1 MSRLSSERAKTALH
15 ILILVNILIFVY
27 RDNLR
32 PHLNLQ
38 RTYRIHDGNF
48 RSMLLSIFYHMEPTH
63 LFMNMIALYR
73 YGSELFVNSSS
84 RKWQSVFVVIIS
96 YVACGIGAFVG
107 IELLSRYHEYQWEQ
121 KLSNARYAGRCNHWL
136 CKSLNDAWGEDISSY
151 FTNALA
157 DITTSFQFADIKLS
171 MWYYQ
176 VIYRI
181 GASGVVYGW
190 MGMRLVTSWMS
201 PYHSKMS
208 MWDYVFLIATLAH
221 DLNESP
227 ITLEDLR
234 MSALLEGDGV
244 DHTAHI
250 MGTVFGMIWA
260 LVFILWEKVTTFG
273 LFGGDGGGGVVGEVV
288 VLVGDWVRG
297 GKMNKRYMNNN
308 SREDRTV
315 VCSIKE
321 VVVNGHARELCYDIG

>member
-1 MSRLSSERAKTALH
+1 
-15 ILILVNILIFVY
+15 
-27 RDNLR
+27 
-32 PHLNLQ
+32 
-38 RTYRIHDGNF
+38 
-48 RSMLLSIFYHMEPTH
+48 MEPTH

-84 RKWQSVFVVIIS
+84 RKWQSVFVVVIS

-121 KLSNARYAGRCNHWL
+121 KLNNARYASRCNHWL
-136 CKSLNDAWGEDISSY
+136 CKSLNDTWGEDISSY

-190 MGMRLVTSWMS
+190 MGMRLVTSWIS
-201 PYHSKMS
+201 PHHSKMS
-208 MWDYVFLIATLAH
+208 MWDYFSVVATLAH

-234 MSALLEGDGV
+234 MSTLLEGAGV

-260 LVFILWEKVTTFG
+260 LVFILWEKVTTSG
-273 LFGGDGGGGVVGEVV
+273 LFGNRWWWWGSRRGGGTGRQ
-288 VLVGDWVRG
+288 LCARW
-297 GKMNKRYMNNN
+297 
-308 SREDRTV
+308 EDEQVMHEQQQQR
-315 VCSIKE
+315 
-321 VVVNGHARELCYDIG
+321 R

>member
-1 MSRLSSERAKTALH
+1 
-15 ILILVNILIFVY
+15 
-27 RDNLR
+27 
-32 PHLNLQ
+32 
-38 RTYRIHDGNF
+38 
-48 RSMLLSIFYHMEPTH
+48 MEPTH

-84 RKWQSVFVVIIS
+84 RKWQSVFVVVIS

-121 KLSNARYAGRCNHWL
+121 KLNNARYASRCNHWL

-190 MGMRLVTSWMS
+190 MGMRLVTSWIS
-201 PYHSKMS
+201 PHHSKMS
-208 MWDYVFLIATLAH
+208 MWDYFFVVATLAH

-234 MSALLEGDGV
+234 MSTLLEGDGV

-260 LVFILWEKVTTFG
+260 LVFILWEKVTTSG
-273 LFGGDGGGGVVGEVV
+273 LFGNRWRWWGSRRGGGTGRRLGARWEDEQAIHEQQQQRRQDSR
-288 VLVGDWVRG
+288 LLNQRNSGQRPRERTLNQRSG
-297 GKMNKRYMNNN
+297 GQRP
-308 SREDRTV
+308 RERTM
-315 VCSIKE
+315 
-321 VVVNGHARELCYDIG
+321 L